1 MAAKLLITPY
11 PRYLDEE
18 SRPDQAHYSF
28 AYTIE
33 IENQG
38 PLGVQLLERHWIITD
53 ANGLRTEVQGPGVV
67 GEQPFIAPGESYA
80 YQSGVAIK
88 TPLGFMEGSYTF
100 QAEDGELFEF
110 AIPVFTLATPHLIH

>member
-1 MAAKLLITPY
+1 MAAKLLITTH
-11 PRYLDEE
+11 PRYLSEE
-18 SRPDQAHYSF
+18 SIPDQAQYSF

-33 IENQG
+33 IENQS

-53 ANGLRTEVQGPGVV
+53 ANGLRTEVKGPGVV
-67 GEQPFIAPGESYA
+67 GEQPFIAPGECYA

-100 QAEDGELFEF
+100 QAEDGELFDVI
-110 AIPVFTLATPHLIH
+110 IPVFTLATPHLIH